1 MVYRLDNF
9 QETNINPI
17 THEVWDDSWIVF
29 ILNNEPYRMVVGS
42 VNGCTY
48 TLKVSKNYRHWQ
60 MALGD
65 FLSYNNSINKN
76 VILAVSEQDYLE
88 AVKSYE
94 GHTYNDKY
102 LREYEEPILI
112 HSTTDDN
119 YHCILEDGCLKS
131 WNQLHVNNILDV
143 EEPIG
148 KLLGDPIELRD
159 FILFGSGT
167 TGEIVVNSKQLQRI
181 EMNDSCEYKTGA
193 RLYFDIKKLAEDGL
207 IIRDGS
213 EIKVKDILPLNPYLI
228 WAATW
233 DSIGLKSN
241 ISSPKVFAMS
251 ADKYFQE
258 HIVSTY
264 VFEKFY

>member
-9 QETNINPI
+9 EETNINPI
-17 THEVWDDSWIVF
+17 TNEVWDASWIVF
-29 ILNNEPYRMVVGS
+29 MLNNESYRMFVGS
-42 VNGCTY
+42 INGCAY
-48 TLKVSKNYRHWQ
+48 TLKVSKNYCHWK

-65 FLSYNNSINKN
+65 FLSYNNSIKKN
-76 VILAVSEQDYLE
+76 IILVISEQDYHE
-88 AVKSYE
+88 AIKKYE
-94 GHTYNDKY
+94 GHTHNDKF

-112 HSTTDDN
+112 HSTTADN
-119 YHCILEDGCLKS
+119 YRSILEDGCLKS
-131 WNQLHVNNILDV
+131 WNQLHKHTVLDA

-148 KLLGDPIELRD
+148 KLLGDPMELRD

-181 EMNDSCEYKTGA
+181 EMNDNLEYKTGA

-213 EIKVKDILPLNPYLI
+213 EIKVKDILPLNPYLM

-233 DSIGLKSN
+233 DNIGLKSN
-241 ISSPKVFAMS
+241 ISTPKVFAMS
-251 ADKYFQE
+251 ADKYFQD
-258 HIVSTY
+258 HIISTY
-264 VFEKFY
+264 EYEKFY